1 MWPWRKQTTKEKG
14 DSLERRVERLY
25 RRLGKLNVKRNVA
38 LKDLNGNASQID
50 VRYGLI
56 WRYANRADHRNIS
69 FRNFIYCRKYVECK
83 NYNHPVPL
91 EMVAKFKEVL
101 RLNGISPSRGVFIT
115 TNTFTPRATTIGIKT
130 LDGKQLRRLERM
142 APLILLSKIAFASLC
157 LYTAYRVQ
165 NDYQKSR
172 RRSFEEYYIRDLTL
186 QRAPVIFDIPPTW
199 IHSLLEWKHKVLDFL
214 PRK

>member
-1 MWPWRKQTTKEKG
+1 M
-14 DSLERRVERLY
+14 
-25 RRLGKLNVKRNVA
+25 
-38 LKDLNGNASQID
+38 
-50 VRYGLI
+50 
-56 WRYANRADHRNIS
+56 
-69 FRNFIYCRKYVECK
+69 ECK

-142 APLILLSKIAFASLC
+142 APVILFSKMAFASLC
-157 LYTAYRVQ
+157 IFAGYRIQ
-165 NDYQKSR
+165 NDYKKST
-172 RRSFEEYYIRDLTL
+172 RRSFEEYYRRDLTL
-186 QRAPVIFDIPPTW
+186 QRTPVIFNIPPNW
-199 IHSLLEWKHKVLDFL
+199 INTILEWKQFFFEML